1 MAGYLSLRAKIGI
14 LVTANLNAMVN
25 RALAVNDLA
34 VFDEY
39 LNRMRAEL
47 AALQSAEGFE
57 RGRVKT
63 TTRQIAAL
71 EAECIR
77 YDQDVDR
84 LLLKGERVL
93 AAGRQAT
100 LSTKRALVDH
110 LTLSRQEAQVEIEQ
124 LSRARSSLTAQI
136 ELTEAK
142 RLELRSLLQQRK
154 AAEMRAK
161 TLAGVVSYSGSA
173 NHAEEILERV
183 RQDTEVAQGRSEAA
197 AITMESRIY
206 DVIGAEDVELQLQ
219 EREERLRQNSA
230 DLAESDSGI

>member
-219 EREERLRQNSA
+219 EREERLCQNSA

>member
-1 MAGYLSLRAKIGI
+1 MAGYISLRAKISI
-14 LVTANLNAMVN
+14 LVSANLNSLVN
-25 RALAVNDLA
+25 RALSVNHLA

-63 TTRQIAAL
+63 TTRQSTAL

-100 LSTKRALVDH
+100 LSTKRALIDH
-110 LTLSRQEAQVEIEQ
+110 LTLSRQEAQAEIEQ

-154 AAEMRAK
+154 ASEIRAR
-161 TLAGVVSYSGSA
+161 TLAGVVSHSGAAS
-173 NHAEEILERV
+173 HAEEILERV

-197 AITMESRIY
+197 AMTMESRIY

-219 EREERLRQNSA
+219 EREERLRRNSA
-230 DLAESDSGI
+230 GLAESDGGT